1 LCFPY
6 IFGIIEHK
14 RIEKTMRRKIIT
26 KEEKLAKII
35 LDKLADITL
44 DLEMVGYYIAYNVRG
59 VLYNRF
65 TIISET
71 AEEERERLNDRKY

>member
-1 LCFPY
+1 MR
-6 IFGIIEHK
+6 K
-14 RIEKTMRRKIIT
+14 RIIT

-65 TIISET
+65 TVISET
-71 AEEERERLNDRKY
+71 AEEEREKQNGRNNI

>member
-1 LCFPY
+1 
-6 IFGIIEHK
+6 
-14 RIEKTMRRKIIT
+14 MRKKIIT

-35 LDKLADITL
+35 LDKVADLTL

>member
-1 LCFPY
+1 
-6 IFGIIEHK
+6 
-14 RIEKTMRRKIIT
+14 MRKKIIT

-35 LDKLADITL
+35 LDKLSDITL
-44 DLEMVGYYIAYNVRG
+44 DLEMVGYYIAYNVRS

-71 AEEERERLNDRKY
+71 AEEEREKQNDKKY

>member
-1 LCFPY
+1 
-6 IFGIIEHK
+6 
-14 RIEKTMRRKIIT
+14 MRRRIIT

-71 AEEERERLNDRKY
+71 AEEEREKQNGRNNIQ

>member
-1 LCFPY
+1 
-6 IFGIIEHK
+6 
-14 RIEKTMRRKIIT
+14 MRKKIIT
-26 KEEKLAKII
+26 KEEKLAKTI

-65 TIISET
+65 TVISET
-71 AEEERERLNDRKY
+71 AEEEREKQNDRKY

>member
-1 LCFPY
+1 MR
-6 IFGIIEHK
+6 K
-14 RIEKTMRRKIIT
+14 RIIT

>member
-1 LCFPY
+1 
-6 IFGIIEHK
+6 
-14 RIEKTMRRKIIT
+14 MRKKIIT

>member
-1 LCFPY
+1 MR
-6 IFGIIEHK
+6 K
-14 RIEKTMRRKIIT
+14 RIIT

-65 TIISET
+65 TVISET
-71 AEEERERLNDRKY
+71 AEEEREKLNDRKY

>member
-1 LCFPY
+1 
-6 IFGIIEHK
+6 
-14 RIEKTMRRKIIT
+14 MRKKIIT

-71 AEEERERLNDRKY
+71 AEEERERQNDRKY

>member
-1 LCFPY
+1 
-6 IFGIIEHK
+6 
-14 RIEKTMRRKIIT
+14 MRRKIIT

-71 AEEERERLNDRKY
+71 AEEERERLNDKKY

>member
-1 LCFPY
+1 
-6 IFGIIEHK
+6 
-14 RIEKTMRRKIIT
+14 MRRKIIT

-65 TIISET
+65 TVISET
-71 AEEERERLNDRKY
+71 AEEEREKQNGRNNI

>member
-1 LCFPY
+1 
-6 IFGIIEHK
+6 
-14 RIEKTMRRKIIT
+14 MRKQIIT

>member
-1 LCFPY
+1 
-6 IFGIIEHK
+6 
-14 RIEKTMRRKIIT
+14 MRKKIIT

-35 LDKLADITL
+35 LDKLADLTL

-71 AEEERERLNDRKY
+71 AEEEREKQNGRNNI

>member
-1 LCFPY
+1 
-6 IFGIIEHK
+6 
-14 RIEKTMRRKIIT
+14 MRKKIIT

-65 TIISET
+65 TVISET
-71 AEEERERLNDRKY
+71 AEEEREKQNGRNNIQ